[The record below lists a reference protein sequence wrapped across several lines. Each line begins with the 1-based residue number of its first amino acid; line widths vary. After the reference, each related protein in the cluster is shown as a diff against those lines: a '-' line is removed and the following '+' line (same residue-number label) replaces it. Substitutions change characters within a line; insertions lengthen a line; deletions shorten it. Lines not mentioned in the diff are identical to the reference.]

1 MTDTSDLTEVT
12 ELAVRR
18 GLNGRAEIAEAEVAR
33 LVEVGRDTLRRGEAV
48 KVAEIVKAAAVSIDA
63 FYRYFAG
70 KDAFV
75 TAIVEDDVRR
85 IVAHAE
91 RRMADHL
98 GSRGKIRAMVAA
110 VLADLAA
117 VGGFTRMHTLLATA
131 PPVARG
137 RQTLEDA
144 LARLLA
150 VPALALGSQ
159 DVDRDTHAAAA
170 VLLNRVERLAREEV
184 APTEADEDH
193 VVAFV
198 LRAVART

>member
-1 MTDTSDLTEVT
+1 MTDTPDVA

-18 GLNGRAEIAEAEVAR
+18 GLKGRAENAEAEVAR
-33 LVEVGRDTLRRGEAV
+33 LIEVGRDTLRRGAPV
-48 KVAEIVKAAAVSIDA
+48 KVAEVVKGAQVSIDA

-75 TAIVEDDVRR
+75 TAVVEDDVRR

-91 RRMADHL
+91 RRMSEQA
-98 GSRGKIRAMVAA
+98 GSRGKIRAAVAA

-117 VGGFTRMHTLLATA
+117 LGGANRMHTLIATA

-144 LARLLA
+144 LATMFA
-150 VPALALGSQ
+150 VPVLALGSQ

-170 VLLNRVERLAREEV
+170 VLLNRVERLARDQV
-184 APTEADEDH
+184 MPTDEDEDH
-193 VVAFV
+193 VVAFI
-198 LRAVART
+198 LRAVVRT